1 MSSQPLIQK
10 SLSTTFPTSINIFRF
25 FIYRRKKEFIKFN
38 NNFTNS
44 FSNGKSLNT
53 FGRKKTVSF
62 SNKIS
67 IINVDNWKSYNIDV
81 SEVGGCM
88 AWDMKK
94 NEEKRLEEERRK
106 KKLEE
111 DGCHCNIF

>member
-10 SLSTTFPTSINIFRF
+10 SLSTTFPTSIN
-25 FIYRRKKEFIKFN
+25 

-44 FSNGKSLNT
+44 FSNGKSLNK

>member
-1 MSSQPLIQK
+1 MSSQPLMQK
-10 SLSTTFPTSINIFRF
+10 SLSTTFPTSIN
-25 FIYRRKKEFIKFN
+25 KS
-38 NNFTNS
+38 FTNS
-44 FSNGKSLNT
+44 FLNEKPLASHKSLNK

-94 NEEKRLEEERRK
+94 KEEKRLEEEK
-106 KKLEE
+106 KKK
-111 DGCHCNIF
+111 N